1 MYCHSWRANR
11 GDLSE
16 DHIMTFTKPFL
27 ALSVLAVLAVP
38 ATAGDAAK
46 GETIAKKCMACH
58 SLKDAANK
66 VGPSLVGV
74 VGRAIATAADYK
86 YSDDMKAYAANGA
99 WDEAK
104 LSAYLE
110 NPKAIVPKGKM
121 AFAGIKDATERA
133 DLIAYLATLK

>member
-1 MYCHSWRANR
+1 
-11 GDLSE
+11 
-16 DHIMTFTKPFL
+16 MTFTKPFL

-38 ATAGDAAK
+38 AAAGDAAK

-74 VGRAIATAADYK
+74 VGRAIATAAGYK

-104 LSAYLE
+104 LSAYIE